1 MSTAATTFHDTGQRP
16 WVKSVR
22 ETDVR
27 AALGC
32 LRELLQAEAEF
43 SLWIYGAA

>member
-1 MSTAATTFHDTGQRP
+1 MSASTTTSHDTGRRP
-16 WVKSVR
+16 RVKSVR

-27 AALGC
+27 AALGY
-32 LRELLQAEAEF
+32 LRELFQAEAEF